1 MNQMQQML
9 QQAQRMQRQLQKAH
23 AELDAKEFTVEKA
36 GLVTVILTG
45 DKKVKS
51 ISVDKDA
58 LNPDDAEMVQYSAA
72 FSGSKS
78 DSRIRLIKCDP
89 TIAPSIMSFIG
100 RTSSAVRIPNPII
113 TGIFDTAFTLLRYL
127 MTSRWKVA
135 A

>member
-58 LNPDDAEMVQYSAA
+58 LNPDDAEMVQPKQIT
-72 FSGSKS
+72 KS
-78 DSRIRLIKCDP
+78 TRKSPD
-89 TIAPSIMSFIG
+89 
-100 RTSSAVRIPNPII
+100 
-113 TGIFDTAFTLLRYL
+113 
-127 MTSRWKVA
+127 VA
-135 A
+135 AVYFNERITLHPSSY

>member
-36 GLVTVILTG
+36 SLVTVILTG

-58 LNPDDAEMVQYSAA
+58 LNPDDAEMVQDTIVAA
-72 FSGSKS
+72 INEAIDQITEANNKI
-78 DSRIRLIKCDP
+78 DEE
-89 TIAPSIMSFIG
+89 
-100 RTSSAVRIPNPII
+100 I
-113 TGIFDTAFTLLRYL
+113 TGRSGGLF
-127 MTSRWKVA
+127 
-135 A
+135 